1 MSTGLRF
8 FRRVEKKKNLLPSLF
23 IVVVVVQALSCVQ
36 PFATPWTAAHQAPLS
51 FISQSLFKLMS
62 IELVMPSNHLVLCC
76 PFLFLPCIFP
86 SIRVLSIVGII
97 QLLEFVGLR
106 LSFFVFCFCWQ
117 SARGC
122 SQLLEAVHI
131 PNYLV
136 LSFSSPATTYQIL
149 ILEINNSF
157 FYHQLGKKLFL

>member
-8 FRRVEKKKNLLPSLF
+8 FWRVERKKKNLLPSLF
-23 IVVVVVQALSCVQ
+23 IVVVQALSRVQ
-36 PFATPWTAAHQAPLS
+36 LFATPWTPLS

-76 PFLFLPCIFP
+76 PFLLSPCIFP

-97 QLLEFVGLR
+97 QLLELVGLR
-106 LSFFVFCFCWQ
+106 LSFFVVCFCWQ

-122 SQLLEAVHI
+122 SLLLEAVHI

-136 LSFSSPATTYQIL
+136 LSFSSPGTAYQIL
-149 ILEINNSF
+149 VLEISNSF